1 MPDPPVRLV
10 RAGPLES
17 GLTQGI
23 YHSLAREMKESSQD
37 TIILCS
43 PRTPYLCI
51 GYHQVLDAVLD
62 RRICDTKGLPILRR
76 RVGGGAT
83 YLDRKQIF
91 YQCIFHHSR
100 VPARADK
107 VYQMMLEAPVRVLNQ
122 LGLDGRLRAV
132 NEVEAN
138 SKRIAGIG
146 GGRVGD
152 AMVVVGNLLLDF
164 NYLLMSQVWRASDAG
179 FRELAATAMEDRV
192 CNLIK
197 MGCQQSIGTL
207 EAMLAD
213 AYRACIGRP
222 VIDSEL
228 SREEL
233 DIGIKTA
240 QDLSSESFLSLHR
253 PEGEITPMKSI
264 KIAADVYIHRFSI
277 DFNKQQVEVSAR
289 VDQGI
294 ITDIRADFKDLPQLK
309 KQMISNPL
317 TDWNNSTI
325 HKIQ

>member
-23 YHSLAREMKESSQD
+23 YHALAREMMESSQD

-43 PRTPYLCI
+43 PKTPYLCI

-62 RRICDTKGLPILRR
+62 RKICDNKELPILRR

-83 YLDRKQIF
+83 YLDHNQVF

-107 VYQMMLEAPVRVLNQ
+107 VYQMMLEAPVQVLNQ

-138 SKRIAGIG
+138 SMRIAGIG

-164 NYLLMSQVWRASDAG
+164 DYQMMSQVWRASDPG

-192 CNLIK
+192 STLRK
-197 MGCQQSIGTL
+197 LGYQHSVETL

-213 AYRACIGRP
+213 AFKASIGRP

-233 DIGIKTA
+233 DSAIKTA
-240 QDLSSESFLSLHR
+240 QDLSAETFLSLHR
-253 PEGEITPMKSI
+253 PEGEITPMKSL
-264 KIAADVYIHRFSI
+264 KIAADVFIHRLSVN
-277 DFNKQQVEVSAR
+277 FNEQQMEVSAR

-294 ITDIRADFKDLPQLK
+294 ITDIRGDFQDFTPFKEK
-309 KQMISNPL
+309 MVGSPL
-317 TDWNNSTI
+317 SEW
-325 HKIQ
+325 K

>member
-23 YHSLAREMKESSQD
+23 YHALAREMMESTQD

-43 PRTPYLCI
+43 PKTPYLCI

-62 RRICDTKGLPILRR
+62 RKICDNKKLPILRR

-83 YLDRKQIF
+83 YLDHNQVF

-107 VYQMMLEAPVRVLNQ
+107 VYQMMLEAPVQVLNQ

-138 SKRIAGIG
+138 SMRIAGIG

-164 NYLLMSQVWRASDAG
+164 DYQMMSQVWRVSDPG
-179 FRELAATAMEDRV
+179 FRELAATVMEDRV
-192 CNLIK
+192 STLRK
-197 MGCQQSIGTL
+197 LGYQHSVETL

-213 AYRACIGRP
+213 AYRASIGRP
-222 VIDSEL
+222 VIDSE
-228 SREEL
+228 
-233 DIGIKTA
+233 
-240 QDLSSESFLSLHR
+240 
-253 PEGEITPMKSI
+253 
-264 KIAADVYIHRFSI
+264 
-277 DFNKQQVEVSAR
+277 
-289 VDQGI
+289 
-294 ITDIRADFKDLPQLK
+294 
-309 KQMISNPL
+309 
-317 TDWNNSTI
+317 
-325 HKIQ
+325 